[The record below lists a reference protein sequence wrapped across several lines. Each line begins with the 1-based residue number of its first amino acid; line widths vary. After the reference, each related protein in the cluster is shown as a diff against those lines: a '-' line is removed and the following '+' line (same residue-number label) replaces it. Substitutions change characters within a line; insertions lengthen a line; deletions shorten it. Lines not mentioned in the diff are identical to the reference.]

1 MFGTKHAIRL
11 VLMTLA
17 MTATFAFAENGLVGI
32 TIAHSAEDRADNSRA
47 FPFDDSLIV
56 TKSPYSVKTTGDRLE
71 LVLTERGL
79 TIFNRIDHAAGA
91 SSVGE
96 NLRPTQVIIFGNPR
110 VGTPLMQCQQSVAID
125 LPQKA
130 LIWEDEQGQVQ
141 LAYNN
146 PQYLVARHDLVG
158 CDQVVQN
165 LEKALA
171 AIVKETVER

>member
-1 MFGTKHAIRL
+1 
-11 VLMTLA
+11 
-17 MTATFAFAENGLVGI
+17 MTATLTLAQNALVPLKV
-32 TIAHSAEDRADNSRA
+32 AHSAQEMADNSRA
-47 FPFDDSLIV
+47 FTFEDSLIV

-71 LVLTERGL
+71 LVLMERGL

-96 NLRPTQVIIFGNPR
+96 QLRPTQVIIFGNPR

-130 LIWEDEQGQVQ
+130 LIWENEQGQVQ

-146 PQYLVARHDLVG
+146 PQYLVARHHIAG
-158 CDQVVQN
+158 CDQVVET

-171 AIVKETVER
+171 SIVKETVER